1 MKLWFLALAFLTAC
15 ATGSG
20 PGGAPSATG
29 DLPANLESAVNSAYR
44 SPENKARDGARHPL
58 ETLQFFGVE
67 PGMTVVEIA
76 PGAGWYTEILA
87 PYLSAKGT
95 YYSAAPWNS
104 DSPYMVKNIEKF
116 NAWAARH
123 PEVKINRTNFNPPA
137 ELEIAPEGSAD
148 MVLTF
153 RNVHNWSSKGNED
166 KVFAAFYKALKPDG
180 ILGVEEHRANAD
192 RPKDLSAKDGYL
204 REIDVVKMAEK
215 AGFTLVGRSDIN
227 AHPKD
232 TKDHPQG
239 VWTLPPTLR
248 LGAQD
253 REKYIAIGE
262 SDRMTLKFKKL
273 AKLPKEAR
281 KKKRRSR

>member
-1 MKLWFLALAFLTAC
+1 MKVLFLALAFLTAC
-15 ATGSG
+15 ASGSRQG
-20 PGGAPSATG
+20 DAPAAG
-29 DLPANLESAVNSAYR
+29 HDLPTTLEAAVNSSYR
-44 SPENKARDGARHPL
+44 SAENKARDGARHPL
-58 ETLQFFGVE
+58 ETLQFFGLE

-87 PYLSAKGT
+87 PFLSSKGQ
-95 YYSAAPWNS
+95 YYSAAPWNT
-104 DSPYMVKNIEKF
+104 DSAYMVKNIEKL
-116 NAWAARH
+116 NGWAARY
-123 PEVKINRTNFNPPA
+123 PEVKIIRTNFNPPG
-137 ELEIAPEGSAD
+137 ELEIAPAGSAD

-153 RNVHNWSSKGNED
+153 RNVHNWSSKGNEE

-227 AHPKD
+227 ANPKD

-248 LGAQD
+248 LGDQD
-253 REKYIAIGE
+253 REKYLAIGE

>member
-1 MKLWFLALAFLTAC
+1 
-15 ATGSG
+15 
-20 PGGAPSATG
+20 
-29 DLPANLESAVNSAYR
+29 
-44 SPENKARDGARHPL
+44 
-58 ETLQFFGVE
+58 
-67 PGMTVVEIA
+67 
-76 PGAGWYTEILA
+76 
-87 PYLSAKGT
+87 
-95 YYSAAPWNS
+95 
-104 DSPYMVKNIEKF
+104 MVKNIEKF

-227 AHPKD
+227 ANPKD